1 MSSNDPRYQVGVL
14 VHAKAMHVTALIEC
28 HRRYGSNA
36 KTKLV
41 NGTVSELKT
50 VPSSNQKQTVTL
62 ITAIYSL
69 GGQCRKVATLNSRS
83 VKAGHV
89 AAIPNE
95 GNEPGTE
102 LVTRVSIP
110 IDIADETSTAHE
122 ANDFDGMAS
131 NIDKDTESET
141 IVPAGLPVAPEGDP
155 QEENAVQ
162 VDNDNN
168 AASQTAA
175 TAHGIAQT
183 AAIAEKLSTFAGQK
197 MDSDAS

>member
-1 MSSNDPRYQVGVL
+1 MSTYNPRYQVGAL
-14 VHAKAMHVTALIEC
+14 VHANAMHVTALVEC

-36 KTKLV
+36 KTKIV

-83 VKAGHV
+83 VKASHV

-95 GNEPGTE
+95 GNRPGTE

-110 IDIADETSTAHE
+110 IDIAGETSTAHE
-122 ANDFDGMAS
+122 ANDVDGM
-131 NIDKDTESET
+131 
-141 IVPAGLPVAPEGDP
+141 P
-155 QEENAVQ
+155 
-162 VDNDNN
+162 
-168 AASQTAA
+168 
-175 TAHGIAQT
+175 
-183 AAIAEKLSTFAGQK
+183 
-197 MDSDAS
+197 

>member
-1 MSSNDPRYQVGVL
+1 MSSNDPRYQVGAL

-41 NGTVSELKT
+41 NG
-50 VPSSNQKQTVTL
+50 QKQMGTL

-102 LVTRVSIP
+102 LVTRVSIL

-122 ANDFDGMAS
+122 ANDVDGIPS
-131 NIDKDTESET
+131 NIDKHTESET
-141 IVPAGLPVAPEGDP
+141 ILPAGLPVAPEETLRRRMQYRWTMILILLLRP
-155 QEENAVQ
+155 QQLLMV
-162 VDNDNN
+162 
-168 AASQTAA
+168 
-175 TAHGIAQT
+175 
-183 AAIAEKLSTFAGQK
+183 
-197 MDSDAS
+197 